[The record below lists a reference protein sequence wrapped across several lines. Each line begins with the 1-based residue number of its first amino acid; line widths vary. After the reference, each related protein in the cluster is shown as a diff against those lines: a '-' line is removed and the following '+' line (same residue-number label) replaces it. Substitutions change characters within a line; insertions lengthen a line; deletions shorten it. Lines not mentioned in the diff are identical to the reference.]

1 MGCNA
6 VCSEKMVA
14 QSEIVCTHLIQLL
27 ALTQKKSHR
36 SNRFSFFLY
45 RQLGEIKTIPLAE
58 PLFVDLE
65 PVFVEIMDPLFFNES
80 WPVYKVNVAI
90 LVSVYN
96 EESGIIFYQ
105 GYQKQA
111 CETQLQAAVCSEG
124 T

>member
-1 MGCNA
+1 MHGLQRSVFRKNGGPIRDCLHTFNSA
-6 VCSEKMVA
+6 VGSHTK
-14 QSEIVCTHLIQLL
+14 EISSLESLFV
-27 ALTQKKSHR
+27 
-36 SNRFSFFLY
+36 FLY

-65 PVFVEIMDPLFFNES
+65 PVFVEIMFFNES
-80 WPVYKVNVAI
+80 CPVYKVNVAI